1 MLSRLQKNPG
11 LRLAIIGAI
20 SFFLFTLVLAL
31 HRHFTFYS
39 SYDQGIFNQVFWN
52 GTHGR
57 FFQSSLSS
65 QLSTNVVHASEL
77 PEVYYHRLGQHFT
90 PALLLWLPIYY
101 LFPYPATLTILQVI
115 LVSAAGLVLYVLARQ
130 YLEPQIAGMIT
141 ISYYGA
147 NAVLGPTLSNFH
159 DSSQIPLL
167 IFSLLLAMEKRWWW
181 LFALLSIAVV
191 TVREDSGISLFSIG
205 FYLIV
210 SRRYPRIGL
219 GVCCFSLAY
228 LLVLTNLIMP
238 IFSNDIS
245 KRFML
250 ERFGQYVDGNEASTL
265 DVIVGMIKRPW
276 LLLHELITPPGATL
290 RYLLGHTLPLAFV
303 PFLSPASWLVPGFP
317 LIKLLIG
324 KGMSVLSI
332 TIRYAMT
339 IVPGLFYGAI
349 LWWAGQGW
357 RNFKPNLKELEPRK
371 LTFSFQRFWMFC
383 IGLSLLFTLT
393 SNPNRTFYFLVPD
406 SVDPWVYVSLPE
418 QWQHASKIYPLL
430 AKIPPEAS
438 VSATTYIIP
447 HLSGRREIIRLPD
460 LQLRNDERQVES
472 VDYIIGDLW
481 QLRRYQSAFDDDR
494 EKLQSIIAMLDRV
507 IPEKE
512 YGVRD
517 FEEGVI
523 LLQKG
528 QPNNPEA
535 LSAWSAFRLE
545 IEPIL
550 NKGKG

>member
-1 MLSRLQKNPG
+1 MLSKIQKNPG

-65 QLSTNVVHASEL
+65 QLSTNVVHAGEL

-101 LFPYPATLTILQVI
+101 LFPYPATLTVLQVT
-115 LVSAAGLVLYVLARQ
+115 LVSAAGLVLYILARQ
-130 YLEPQIAGMIT
+130 YLEPHVAGMIT
-141 ISYYGA
+141 ISYYCA
-147 NAVLGPTLSNFH
+147 NAVLGPTLANFH

-167 IFSLLLAMEKRWWW
+167 VFSLLLAMEKRWWW
-181 LFALLSIAVV
+181 LFALLSIILV

-265 DVIVGMIKRPW
+265 DVIRGMVSRPW
-276 LLLHELITPPGATL
+276 ILLHELISPPGATL

-303 PFLSPASWLVPGFP
+303 PFLSPASWIVPGFP
-317 LIKLLIG
+317 LLKLLIG

-357 RNFKPNLKELEPRK
+357 KNFKYNLAQLEPRK
-371 LTFSFQRFWMFC
+371 LTFSFQRFWVFC
-383 IGLSLLFTLT
+383 IGLSLLFTVT
-393 SNPNRTFYFLVPD
+393 SNPNRTFYFLIPD
-406 SVDPWVYVSLPE
+406 SVDPLVYVSLPE
-418 QWQHASKIYPLL
+418 QWQHAGKIYPLL
-430 AKIPPEAS
+430 AKIPADAS

-460 LQLRNDERQVES
+460 LELRNDERQVEK

-494 EKLQSIIAMLDRV
+494 SKLKSIIAMLDRI

-512 YGVRD
+512 YGVRE

-523 LLQKG
+523 LLEKG
-528 QPNNPEA
+528 EVNNPEA
-535 LSAWSAFRLE
+535 LAAWSAFRLE
-545 IEPIL
+545 MEPIL
-550 NKGKG
+550 NKSKG